1 MNIKIFSKQEIRK
14 KILIKFLGLSQKDQ
28 LEQFR
33 ILQLVK
39 DQNLRME
46 LQFNKNMNLIS
57 YKKFSTEIK
66 KRDNK
71 QNNYMVMKLL
81 VVSLTLK
88 KCNNVLELI
97 LKSLIVRKVCNL
109 EY

>member
-46 LQFNKNMNLIS
+46 LQFNKNMNHIS
-57 YKKFSTEIK
+57 YKKFFTEIK

-71 QNNYMVMKLL
+71 QSNYMEMRL
-81 VVSLTLK
+81 
-88 KCNNVLELI
+88 
-97 LKSLIVRKVCNL
+97 
-109 EY
+109 